1 MGNPENRGGNAL
13 NNEGGRNDAFD
24 VWSKALASKASWEER
39 AKQIAKEVKG
49 GIPSWKD
56 NESDGIEWTDISVD
70 KNINKPDNTNDA
82 NLAGEPAKDEYV
94 YHISPEDVRGID
106 PGLVV
111 DITGILNAK
120 KMNQNKDK
128 GTEKG
133 PDEDKSSEEN
143 TTEKNGNNKTDV
155 DTKED
160 GVDSAETPDDEK
172 FTNKEEIEKEVTKNW
187 NSLKRYE
194 EASALNPENLE
205 KKRGLVANILN
216 KIKTTG
222 IGKKVALTAITA
234 VLSGMMFLSGVIPGA
249 NAKKGNIPLNNQ
261 TAIETTQNTLDVA
274 EDNQDVLDETK
285 AEKTNLI
292 PEIKLAG
299 GEVLQINGELG
310 GDNLGT
316 DYFNYAEKI
325 EGRNKAFGP
334 SLPEFRQN
342 TYAWDAVANDH
353 DARNDMT
360 RRIIERHFQSALDT
374 PQMFTMLA
382 MMGEFNDGD
391 KRVTQE
397 KLNDLIHMAESDNA
411 FYEEMV
417 NVYKEKFPSYI
428 SDVYFNIA
436 KSNDNYGSFYLD
448 SEGGYEGANMLSV
461 KYDSV
466 VAPEVGGSL
475 IIEWQTADGKNWFNE
490 HPEALENLL
499 SIAGIDGSGSSAEDV
514 TILGLGANCNGAQ
527 PHIKKTPH
535 GSSTTTKK
543 TPNKT
548 PKDSSTHNNVT
559 PTPDKEPVPVPT
571 PEPEPQP
578 QTPGENIVTPN
589 DNPGNKPGN
598 KPNNNPGGN
607 PGGKTVELEGKTN
620 YVGVDFDQNNNKA
633 TVTETD
639 QDRAIAQ
646 KDEGENNILEN
657 GAGDVEENG
666 QAFAEQ
672 AGNEYVATIGDK
684 SEDNQRTVEI
694 GDVDTESRTTA
705 EASQTFENDDHTVNE
720 KADEDSNGLEN
731 FTYENLFN

>member
-1 MGNPENRGGNAL
+1 MENPENRGGNAL

-24 VWSKALASKASWEER
+24 VWSKALASKASWEEI

-172 FTNKEEIEKEVTKNW
+172 FTNKEEIENEVTKNW

-325 EGRNKAFGP
+325 EGRNKEFGP

-499 SIAGIDGSGSSAEDV
+499 SIAGIDGSGGSAEDV
-514 TILGLGANCNGAQ
+514 TILGFGANCNGAQ